1 MFYVTVVVKSML
13 KERRLWSQRL
23 VDVNPAHL
31 NSHDREIYDFMMAV
45 VGWEELDDIQDVSA
59 ARLVL
64 DSIAKK

>member
-1 MFYVTVVVKSML
+1 ML

-23 VDVNPAHL
+23 VDVNPDHL